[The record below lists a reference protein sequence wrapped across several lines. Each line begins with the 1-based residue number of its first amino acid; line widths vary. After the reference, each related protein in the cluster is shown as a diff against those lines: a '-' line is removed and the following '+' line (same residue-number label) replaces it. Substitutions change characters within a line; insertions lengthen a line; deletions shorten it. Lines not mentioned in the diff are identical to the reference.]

1 PWARGRAVV
10 RRRTHVEG
18 GDRGRRAGEIH
29 DRLGRRFFSFY
40 QALDRRRADFASADR
55 RTADLLAGLSDEAR
69 GCADEIRNLSNAL
82 RPVVLDD
89 FGFVEALR
97 EHVAAIA
104 DLDVTLHVGD
114 PSPVRPDV
122 GIVLFP

>member
-1 PWARGRAVV
+1 Q
-10 RRRTHVEG
+10 RRPGAGE
-18 GDRGRRAGEIH
+18 RRA
-29 DRLGRRFFSFY
+29 RLGRRFFSFY
-40 QALDRRRADFASADR
+40 QALVCRRAAVASADG

-89 FGFVEALR
+89 FGFVEAVR
-97 EHVAAIA
+97 EHVAAIG

-114 PSPVRPDV
+114 PSPVRPHV
-122 GIVLFP
+122 GIALFRLLEDAIANVRRHAPTPPL